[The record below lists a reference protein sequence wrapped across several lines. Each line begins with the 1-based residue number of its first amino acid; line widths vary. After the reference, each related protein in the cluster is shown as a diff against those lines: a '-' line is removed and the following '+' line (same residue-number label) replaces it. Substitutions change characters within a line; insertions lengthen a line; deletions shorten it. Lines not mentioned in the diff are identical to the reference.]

1 MRTRT
6 RTWVAGALGAA
17 ALAAAGGVATVGVGA
32 SGTTSVAA
40 TLTAK
45 KEVPKPT
52 GSPKGTGSF
61 TGTINAKRVLTW
73 KLTFKG
79 LTSAPAG
86 AHIHIGKRGKTGP
99 VAIVLCGTVCK
110 SPVTGKATLT
120 ATQAKAIKGGG
131 AYVNVHT
138 TKNPSGEIRGQL
150 AVVK

>member
-1 MRTRT
+1 M
-6 RTWVAGALGAA
+6 GAA
-17 ALAAAGGVATVGVGA
+17 VLAAAGGAATVGAGA
-32 SGTTSVAA
+32 SAGTKVSA

-61 TGTINAKRVLTW
+61 TGTINAKRVLSW

-99 VAIVLCGTVCK
+99 VAVVLCGAVCT
-110 SPVTGKATLT
+110 SPVRGKATLT
-120 ATQAKAIKGGG
+120 AAQAKAIRTGG

-150 AVVK
+150 AIAK